1 MRVRAGSNGSPA
13 TGRPGP
19 AKLHALMSDTS
30 APEFTS
36 GQPQGMVQVIPCRD
50 RLVVLDGVPKAV
62 GIVNITDDSFFDGG
76 KHFSTEAA
84 IAHGMKLVG
93 EGAAMLDIGGQSTR
107 PGFKEIAAEEEI
119 ARVAPVISALAEKT
133 FVPISVDTYKPAV
146 AEAALK
152 AGAHL
157 VNDIYGFQRDSRLV
171 EIVAQYRCGAILMHN
186 DASFKGR
193 EGDPIAGVLAFFVKS
208 LEIAERCGVFRDR
221 LLLDPGIGFSKTHE
235 QNLALLGRIGELRS
249 LGLPLFLGASRKSV
263 IGNVLGLP
271 VTERLEGT
279 LATTA
284 LAVWQ
289 QVEFIRVHDVQQNLR
304 TALMTAAIRKQILS

>member
-1 MRVRAGSNGSPA
+1 MP
-13 TGRPGP
+13 
-19 AKLHALMSDTS
+19 DTPTTDT
-30 APEFTS
+30 AS
-36 GQPQGMVQVIPCRD
+36 GQPQPTVQVIPCRD
-50 RLVVLDGVPKAV
+50 RLILLDRVPKVV

-84 IAHGMKLVG
+84 IAHGLKLVG

-107 PGFKEIAAEEEI
+107 SGYKEISPEEEI
-119 ARVAPVISALAEKT
+119 SRVVPVISALSEKT

-157 VNDIYGFQRDSRLV
+157 VNDIYGFQKDPRLV

-186 DASFKGR
+186 DAGFNAR
-193 EGDPIAGVLAFFVKS
+193 EGDPVAGELAYFVKS

-221 LLLDPGIGFSKTHE
+221 LILDPGIGFSKTHE
-235 QNLALLGRIGELRS
+235 QNLALLGRIGELHS

-284 LAVWQ
+284 LAAWQ
-289 QVEFIRVHDVQQNLR
+289 GVEFIRVHDVLANLR
-304 TALMTAAIRKQILS
+304 AALMTAAIRRQILS